1 MKKNFII
8 AAIMLFATLTATA
21 QYKDFYFGLKTG
33 TDLQWAGSST
43 KTVHNDKVKM
53 GYNIGFV
60 AEYYFVENYAIEF
73 GLNLNLLRN
82 RYDYEEARK
91 VNLDIENPALYN
103 LVNPVDSIWGNVNR
117 TMRGTYV
124 ELPIMLKMRT
134 NEFGDWRFF
143 GEVGAAVGV
152 RCKASAKDVFTY
164 TPKGNPVLSLL
175 DNKEYSDPADS
186 DDAVF
191 TNVTRQYNPLAV
203 KYIIAGGAEYSINGN
218 TRVFARII
226 FNGNFLNALSLSY
239 AKGDTEKDK
248 NKTYDYIRPAKLDVH
263 PYSIGIDL
271 GIMF

>member
-1 MKKNFII
+1 MKKSFII

-82 RYDYEEARK
+82 RYDYEEARVIPDQVLN
-91 VNLDIENPALYN
+91 VN
-103 LVNPVDSIWGNVNR
+103 VDSVWGNVNR

-143 GEVGAAVGV
+143 GEVGASVGV
-152 RCKASAKDVFTY
+152 RCKASAKDLFTY
-164 TPKGNPVLSLL
+164 KVGNG
-175 DNKEYSDPADS
+175 DFYYPANTE
-186 DDAVF
+186 DAKF
-191 TNVTRQYNPLAV
+191 TNVSKEYNILAV

-218 TRVFARII
+218 TRAFARII
-226 FNGNFLNALSLSY
+226 FNGNFLNALSRGY
-239 AKGDTEKDK
+239 AMKDEKDR
-248 NKTYDYIRPAKLDVH
+248 NNTYDYVRPEKLDVH

>member
-1 MKKNFII
+1 MKKSFII

-82 RYDYEEARK
+82 RYDYEEARVVPDQVVG
-91 VNLDIENPALYN
+91 VNI
-103 LVNPVDSIWGNVNR
+103 DSVWGNVNR

-143 GEVGAAVGV
+143 GEVGASVGV
-152 RCKASAKDVFTY
+152 RCKASAKDLFTY
-164 TPKGNPVLSLL
+164 KVGNG
-175 DNKEYSDPADS
+175 DFYYPANT
-186 DDAVF
+186 DDTEF
-191 TNVTRQYNPLAV
+191 INVTKEYNPLTV

-239 AKGDTEKDK
+239 KKNSYGDEPIHYNYDRLKKD
-248 NKTYDYIRPAKLDVH
+248 RLDVH